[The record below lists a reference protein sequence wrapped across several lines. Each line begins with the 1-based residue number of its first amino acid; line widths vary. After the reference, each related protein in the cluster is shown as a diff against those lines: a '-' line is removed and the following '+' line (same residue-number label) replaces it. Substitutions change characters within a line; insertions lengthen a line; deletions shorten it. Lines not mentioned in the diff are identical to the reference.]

1 MRAKADAFVVILA
14 GWLDNPP
21 PRGILCAPHFKHH
34 VESLRYYRFEAHAR
48 QRYSPPGYGQEERR
62 RWPARHQKR
71 AAMVRP
77 KPSPA
82 SNLGAGAEEVC
93 QSARHSA
100 RVEDDQ
106 QEWRLQSAEES
117 RRDLTRSGF
126 EFRLSASADFGR
138 FFFVGRAKL
147 FRAGLFIWF
156 RR

>member
-1 MRAKADAFVVILA
+1 MREKADAFLVILTVR
-14 GWLDNPP
+14 LDNRP

-34 VESLRYYRFEAHAR
+34 VESLRYHRFEAYAR
-48 QRYSPPGYGQEERR
+48 QRYSPPWYGQEKGR
-62 RWPARHQKR
+62 RWPARDQKR

-117 RRDLTRSGF
+117 RRDLTRSGH
-126 EFRLSASADFGR
+126 
-138 FFFVGRAKL
+138 RAPP
-147 FRAGLFIWF
+147 FSF
-156 RR
+156 RRFRWVLLCRPGKTLSSRSL